1 MKKLFTLVALLTC
14 FMGAKAQDEP
24 VYSIDYSDLTSFPFY
39 VMGFEPTFDGT
50 AMIDNGEGAGW
61 HQYFIADQIPTEAN
75 GNYTVKAMVK
85 ASQEVSFG
93 VQMRWS
99 WSEDPASTSVTIGTE
114 WAEVTWSYESIG
126 GTSCGLIAQPGVCS
140 ATIEWKWLKVY
151 SAGQAKIPVWTAI
164 VDNDARCFRSK
175 EYPVSDVLPSKI
187 VEGEYVVNSPVQVSN
202 PWDSQFWIRLP
213 QTLAAGKKFK
223 VSFDY
228 KASAAVKVGT
238 QAHNEP
244 GQYIHWACIGD
255 VEFTDGWQT
264 FDKTITV
271 PSECNGKDNEGGY
284 KNDFRSIT
292 FNLSQEGAAIDYY
305 FKNIKVEVD
314 EDDVAA
320 EFDYPDPIYTVAG
333 TADLCGTAWNTRDNV
348 MTYDEETGLFTWSAD
363 NITVNND
370 QKPEFKVVKDCDWE
384 TCWPDNNWV
393 ITPEVLGGEGTYSLL
408 ITFDPE
414 TKAIVVLDEA
424 ILDEVEGI
432 ADEDGVAVVKLLDAL
447 DKYTS
452 GKSTKADLQAAI
464 DQYKL
469 DNADQEKDET
479 AKVAT
484 NGWKKFEG
492 NDAAGVCATQYAPAI
507 TTYDGRENVQ
517 MAEVWE
523 GTCAT
528 TGQIIYQDITGLQN
542 GKYKVG
548 FYANAFSTAKRD
560 GMACDLPEDGADDV
574 AYVFAND
581 QKAFVH
587 AIYATATDEN
597 SFRTFDVDVTEGQI
611 KLGMGKEKTGTNWH
625 IIQIY
630 QLTWF
635 ATAKEVYAQDQEE
648 LKALVEEAEKLVA
661 NETNINGKEEFEV
674 VLTTA
679 QNAIDSQWYNIP
691 EIEEIIA
698 NLKTAM
704 GNFKKANWFIDF
716 AAGEY
721 YIIHAQEGLKMAAGH
736 DWGTRGI
743 INEAGLD
750 LTLTPYTESRTVTFN
765 SRVYN
770 NENDHFLGSNLYMD
784 SSEWGW
790 GLEYQGFGFYI
801 VEPNSGKYINIDNN
815 FNLVLSDTPAEW
827 IIVSKDGVR
836 AQLIDAMAEATK
848 ENPVDA
854 TGLIVAPN
862 FNRNDSRNAE
872 AWSVSQDCENKN
884 LSGGNNINNCAESFH
899 STFTIM
905 QTISDCPAGFYQLTA
920 QGFYRQDEFEGDA
933 PAAPVFFANEI
944 NGDVPAR
951 AEGGPNGM
959 STASEAFTN
968 GDYTIAPI
976 TFEVKE
982 DGMMYIGITAST
994 NTQWV
999 IWDNFQ
1005 LKYFGAENP
1014 TTGITTV
1021 NATVDQNNNGIYN
1034 LNGQKVQNLKKGLYI
1049 INGKKV
1055 VK

>member
-126 GTSCGLIAQPGVCS
+126 GTSCALIAQPGVCS

-175 EYPVSDVLPSKI
+175 EYPSVDVLPVKN
-187 VEGEYVVNSPVQVSN
+187 ENGEYVVNSPVQVAD
-202 PWDSQFWIRLP
+202 PWDSQFWIRMP
-213 QTLAAGKKFK
+213 QTLEAGKKFK
-223 VSFDY
+223 ISFDY
-228 KASAAVKVGT
+228 KASAAATAAT
-238 QAHNEP
+238 QCHAEP
-244 GQYIHWACIGD
+244 GDYIHWLCLGD
-255 VEFTDGWQT
+255 INFTEGWQT
-264 FDKTITV
+264 FENTVTV
-271 PSECNGKDNEGGY
+271 PAECKDR
-284 KNDFRSIT
+284 DFRSIA
-292 FNLSQEGAAIDYY
+292 FNLSQSTAIDYY

-320 EFDYPDPIYTVAG
+320 EFDYPNPIYTVAG
-333 TADLCGTAWNTRDNV
+333 TEDLCGKAWNTRANV

-414 TKAIVVLDEA
+414 TKAIAVLDEA
-424 ILDEVEGI
+424 IIVEVEEI
-432 ADEDGVAVVKLLDAL
+432 AKEDGVAVVKLLDAL

-452 GKSTKADLQAAI
+452 GESTKADLQAAI

-484 NGWKKFEG
+484 NGWKKFTG
-492 NDAAGVCATQYAPAI
+492 NDPAGVCATQFAPAI
-507 TTYDGRENVQ
+507 TTYDGREANL
-517 MAEVWE
+517 AENYE
-523 GTCAT
+523 ETTAT
-528 TGQIIYQDITGLQN
+528 TGQIIYQDITGLAN
-542 GKYKVG
+542 GTYKVG
-548 FYANAFSTAKRD
+548 FYGNAFYTSGRGFSSD
-560 GMACDLPEDGADDV
+560 MEEGAEDV

-581 QKAFVH
+581 QKAFIKAH
-587 AIYATATDEN
+587 IATSTTEN
-597 SFRTFDVDVTEGQI
+597 DFRTFDVEVTDGNI
-611 KLGMGKEKTGTNWH
+611 KLGMGKEKAGTNWH
-625 IIQIY
+625 TMQIY

-635 ATAKEVYAQDQEE
+635 ATAKEVYALDQEE

-661 NETNINGKEEFEV
+661 NETNINGKEEFEG

-704 GNFKKANWFIDF
+704 GNFKKANWYIDF

-827 IIVSKDGVR
+827 IIVSKAGVR

-872 AWSVSQDCENKN
+872 AWSVSDDCTNKN
-884 LSGGNNINNCAESFH
+884 LSGGNNINNCAESYH

-905 QTISDCPAGFYQLTA
+905 QTISDCPAGIYQLTA
-920 QGFYRQDEFEGDA
+920 QGFYRQDGVPEGEET

-944 NGDVPAR
+944 NGNVPAL

-959 STASEAFTN
+959 STASVAFTN
-968 GDYTIAPI
+968 GEYTIDPI

-982 DGMMYIGITAST
+982 DGMMYIGITAQT

-1005 LKYFGAENP
+1005 LKYFGENP
-1014 TTGITTV
+1014 ATGITTV
-1021 NATVDQNNNGIYN
+1021 NATVEQSNNGIYN